1 MRVLISADM
10 EGATGVT
17 CPADVIAGT
26 PQFERFRTL
35 LTGDVNAAV
44 EGCFAGGASRV
55 LVNEA
60 HCGMRNVLLE
70 RLDPRAELLT
80 GRHKLLSMMEG
91 IDAAD
96 AVVFIGYHTGSGE
109 PGVLAHTYLSDA
121 LVGVWVNGE
130 PATEGR
136 MNALLAEEYG
146 VPVVLVT
153 GDDLTC
159 ADAATYAPSARTV
172 AVKDAVSRYAAIC
185 RPPTVTADAI
195 RSAAKAAVESAEE
208 SAAGPIGEASRDQ
221 AAGDSF
227 TYEVEFDAAH
237 LPDAVAF
244 IPTVEVIGPRRV
256 RWTAETMREAIRCF
270 KAVVGLANAAREQP
284 WT

>member
-26 PQFERFRTL
+26 PQFERFRKL

-70 RLDPRAELLT
+70 QLDPRAELLT

-96 AVVFIGYHTGSGE
+96 AVAFVGYHTGSGE

-136 MNALLAEEYG
+136 MNALLANEYG

-185 RPPTVTADAI
+185 RPPSVTAEAI
-195 RSAAKAAVESAEE
+195 RSAAKIAIE
-208 SAAGPIGEASRDQ
+208 SAAPSRDQ
-221 AAGDSF
+221 VAGESF

-244 IPTVEVIGPRRV
+244 IPTVEVSGPRRV
-256 RWTAETMREAIRCF
+256 RWTAGTMREAIRCF